1 MVTIYTPS
9 CPFKCSCISLYCRT
23 QKKI

>member
-9 CPFKCSCISLYCRT
+9 CPFKCSCISLYWRT